1 MSDPE
6 AGPHAPGPAPEGR
19 PAHEGPHDPPHELP
33 PPRAADEP
41 DHAFPVGPLPEGEED
56 SRPYPQP
63 EHSLAPRKP
72 RTVGGVVYL
81 GVLVATVVGVVVV
94 ALGEWRAGLTTIG
107 VAVLVGGVA
116 RLALPDASAGMLGI
130 RRKLIDVL
138 TLVALGGALVVLA
151 AVIPD
156 PTLP

>member
-1 MSDPE
+1 MSDPA
-6 AGPHAPGPAPEGR
+6 AGPPAPEGL
-19 PAHEGPHDPPHELP
+19 PVHEGPHDPPDEPP
-33 PPRAADEP
+33 PPRAPDEP
-41 DHAFPVGPLPEGEED
+41 DHAFPVGPLPDGEED

-72 RTVGGVVYL
+72 RTLGGVVYL

-107 VAVLVGGVA
+107 VAVLVGGGV
-116 RLALPDASAGMLGI
+116 RLVLPNDRAGMLGI

-138 TLVALGGALVVLA
+138 TLLALGGALVVLA
-151 AVIPD
+151 AIIPD
-156 PTLP
+156 PTVP

>member
-1 MSDPE
+1 MS
-6 AGPHAPGPAPEGR
+6 HPAP
-19 PAHEGPHDPPHELP
+19 A
-33 PPRAADEP
+33 PREPDEP

-81 GVLVATVVGVVVV
+81 AMLVATVVGVVVV
-94 ALGEWRAGLTTIG
+94 ALGEWQAGLTTIG
-107 VAVLVGGVA
+107 AAVLVGGVA
-116 RLALPDASAGMLGI
+116 RLVIPNANAGMLGI

-138 TLVALGGALVVLA
+138 TLVVLGAALVVLA
-151 AVIPD
+151 GIIPD

>member
-6 AGPHAPGPAPEGR
+6 AGPHAHEGR
-19 PAHEGPHDPPHELP
+19 PAHEGPHDPPVEPP
-33 PPRAADEP
+33 PPRAPDEP

-72 RTVGGVVYL
+72 RTFGGVVYL
-81 GVLVATVVGVVVV
+81 GVLVATLVGVVMV
-94 ALGEWRAGLTTIG
+94 ALDEWRAGLTTIG
-107 VAVLVGGVA
+107 LSVLVGGLA
-116 RLALPDASAGMLGI
+116 RLVLPNDNAGMLRI

-138 TLVALGGALVVLA
+138 TLVVLGGALVVLA